1 MLATGAKPFAGAL
14 VVIKSTDEMGEIRLT
29 AQADGLDGAEV
40 TIKTEK

>member
-1 MLATGAKPFAGAL
+1 
-14 VVIKSTDEMGEIRLT
+14 MGEIRLT